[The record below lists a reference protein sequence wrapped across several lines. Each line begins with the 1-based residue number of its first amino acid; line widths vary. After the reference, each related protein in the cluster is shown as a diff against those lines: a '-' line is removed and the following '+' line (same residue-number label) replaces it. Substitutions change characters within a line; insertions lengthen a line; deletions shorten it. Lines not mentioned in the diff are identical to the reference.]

1 LTINNL
7 KTTHFGGFSLET
19 PRKTLNKG
27 DATMKKN
34 ANLNKRNRRNRNA
47 FALAALLGAALFVL
61 PTDAAKADD
70 FGFSLNL
77 GCFSLNIGSNDDCC
91 DHLAPAPIVVAPPK
105 PAPRPIV
112 VAPPKPAPRPIV
124 VAPPKPAL
132 RPIVVAPPK
141 PAPRPIVVAPPKP
154 APRPIVVRGQAPKKD
169 ARATYS
175 PVKNA
180 RAPRR

>member
-1 LTINNL
+1 
-7 KTTHFGGFSLET
+7 
-19 PRKTLNKG
+19 
-27 DATMKKN
+27 MKKN
-34 ANLNKRNRRNRNA
+34 ANLANKRNRRRRNA
-47 FALAALLGAALFVL
+47 LTFPLVAFLGAALFVL

-91 DHLAPAPIVVAPPK
+91 DHAPPVVVAPA

-124 VAPPKPAL
+124 VAP
-132 RPIVVAPPK
+132 K
-141 PAPRPIVVAPPKP
+141 PAPRPGKAP
-154 APRPIVVRGQAPKKD
+154 AVVRGQAPNARRD
-169 ARATYS
+169 ARATYP

-180 RAPRR
+180 SAPRR